1 MVEVDY
7 TTMSEAE
14 LQSAMTKA
22 VAGSDWTAVKKIASA
37 MSKIEAEKEKAAK
50 AELQSKLAELTDKV
64 KAIIDKAIQK
74 MISAGELD
82 GADGVWYGWDFGDQ
96 SSGCK
101 LVKAKA
107 RAGGGGG
114 NGGGKRYDVSTADL
128 LKDYGD
134 VVDEK
139 SGMTLQAMFDDAE
152 QAEDKKNAVYKVRV
166 KLLKASGKVS

>member
-7 TTMSEAE
+7 TTMTEAE

-37 MSKIEAEKEKAAK
+37 MSKIEAEKEKAAR

-64 KAIIDKAIQK
+64 KATLDKAIQK

-82 GADGVWYGWDFGDQ
+82 GADGVWYGWEFGDQ

-101 LVKAKA
+101 LVKTKA
-107 RAGGGGG
+107 RAGGG

-128 LKDYGD
+128 LKEFGD

-139 SGMTLQAMFDDAE
+139 SGLTLQAMYDEAE